1 MNIQDSIITTTT
13 SEDKLEIIPLGAG
26 MEVGRSAVLV
36 KFRGK
41 TVLFDCGVHPA
52 YTGLASLP
60 FFDNIDPSE
69 IDLVLVSHFHLDHCG
84 AVPYFLE
91 KTTFKGKCYMTHPTK
106 AIYKLLLSDF
116 VKVSNQSDQLFS
128 EQDLMKS
135 LDKIDLI
142 GYHQEMEH
150 NGIKFWCY
158 NAGHV
163 LGAAM
168 FMIDIGG
175 TTVLYTGDF
184 SRQEDRH
191 LLGAETP
198 TVKPDV
204 LIIESTYGI
213 QVHEKRKDRE
223 QRFTKMVH
231 DVVLRGGR
239 CLIPVFAL
247 GRAQELLLILDEY
260 WETHPKLQ
268 KIPIYYASSL
278 AQKCMKVFKQYIE
291 SMNEKIRKQFDISNP
306 FLFKHISN
314 LKDMDSFED
323 SGPSVVMASP
333 GMLQSGISQELF
345 EKWCSDSR
353 NGVVIP
359 GYCVEGTLAKKII
372 TEPSEVT
379 LSSGQTVPLNMTVK
393 SISFSAHSDR
403 EQTEEFIESAKPTHC
418 VLVHG
423 DSTNMT
429 RLKQALQ
436 TKFEKLQVY
445 TPKNCQ
451 SVEIMFRGE
460 KIAKVFGKLT
470 EEVKD
475 GNLISGILVQKEFK
489 NTLVKKED
497 LKTQT
502 EITYTGVTQTL
513 TIPKPNFD
521 FEKALKERFTMTS
534 EKGENFQTFCIGK
547 HVKII
552 YDMHDKKEQINL
564 QWNTSTDNDLIADA
578 VLQIL
583 LGTKE
588 QIHSATETSLMQT
601 VYLLLSERF
610 KDISFDTK
618 KVEIHLFYN
627 NTKVVIDK
635 NGKIKDCD
643 DEKLISSLN
652 VYLRRIFMSLFPLPT
667 LDEVTCQD
675 MLIELQ

>member
-1 MNIQDSIITTTT
+1 
-13 SEDKLEIIPLGAG
+13 
-26 MEVGRSAVLV
+26 
-36 KFRGK
+36 
-41 TVLFDCGVHPA
+41 
-52 YTGLASLP
+52 
-60 FFDNIDPSE
+60 
-69 IDLVLVSHFHLDHCG
+69 
-84 AVPYFLE
+84 
-91 KTTFKGKCYMTHPTK
+91 MTHPTK

-116 VKVSNQSDQLFS
+116 VKVSHQGEMLFS

-135 LDKIDLI
+135 LDKIELI

-168 FMIDIGG
+168 FMVDIGG

-231 DVVLRGGR
+231 DVVIRGGR

-278 AQKCMKVFKQYIE
+278 AQKCLKVFKQYIE

-314 LKDMDSFED
+314 LKDMESFED
-323 SGPSVVMASP
+323 SGPCVIMASP

-345 EKWCSDSR
+345 EKWCSDGR
-353 NGVVIP
+353 NGVVLP
-359 GYCVEGTLAKKII
+359 GYCVEGTLAKKIMS
-372 TEPSEVT
+372 EPAEIK
-379 LSSGQTVPLNMTVK
+379 LSNGQTVPLNMTVK

-403 EQTEEFIESAKPTHC
+403 EQTEEFIEAAKPTHV

-436 TKFEKLQVY
+436 SKFEKLQVY
-445 TPKNCQ
+445 TPKNTQ
-451 SVEIMFRGE
+451 VVEIMFRGE
-460 KIAKVFGKLT
+460 KTAKVIGKLT
-470 EEVKD
+470 ENVKD
-475 GNLISGILVQKEFK
+475 GNYISGILVQKDFK
-489 NTLVKKED
+489 STLVSKEE
-497 LKTQT
+497 LKVQT
-502 EITYTGVTQTL
+502 EITYTGVTQNL
-513 TIPKPNFD
+513 TVPKPSFD
-521 FEKALKERFTMTS
+521 FEKALKERYLCEI
-534 EKGENFQTFCIGK
+534 EKGDNFHMYKIGEN
-547 HVKII
+547 VKII
-552 YDMHDKKEQINL
+552 YDVHEKKDQL
-564 QWNTSTDNDLIADA
+564 TLHWNTSTDNDLIADSI
-578 VLQIL
+578 LQIL
-583 LGTKE
+583 LGTEE
-588 QIHSATETSLMQT
+588 QIHSATEASLMQT

-610 KDISFDTK
+610 KEIEFDTK
-618 KVEIHLFYN
+618 TMSIHLVFN
-627 NTKVVIDK
+627 ETKVRIDK
-635 NGKIKDCD
+635 NGKVKDCE
-643 DEKLISSLN
+643 DEKIISSLN

-667 LDEVTCQD
+667 LDEITCQD
-675 MLIELQ
+675 MLLELQ